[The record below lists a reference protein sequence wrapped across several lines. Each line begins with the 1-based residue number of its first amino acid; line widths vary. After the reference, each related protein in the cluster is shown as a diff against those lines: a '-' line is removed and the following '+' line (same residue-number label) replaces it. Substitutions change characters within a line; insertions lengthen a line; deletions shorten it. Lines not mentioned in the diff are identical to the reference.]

1 MIQVVFEAQAL
12 CKNSYPAQ
20 MITNNTARRKKVK
33 IRKTLKMSIY
43 EGSFSGIST
52 SIFEHFIRPLALF
65 INASIFQIGILSSLP
80 QLLVSVTQL
89 WLPETLNRFK
99 SRRNF
104 VSLFALIQAFMIIP
118 IILVHF
124 SPETIQIPLLIA
136 SYCVYMII
144 GSMTGPAWASLM
156 SDIVPRKIT
165 GLYFGKRDRIIGISS
180 MTFILLI
187 GFLLQRLLENVV
199 WGFIGIFTF
208 ACILR
213 VISSGLLRT
222 QYDVSLHVKS
232 EHHFSFIQFLKRA
245 KVGNFG
251 NYVFFVSG
259 MSFAVSFA
267 SPYFTVYMLK
277 SLHFG
282 YLQYI
287 IISVSPLLLG
297 LLFKP
302 LWGRIGDR
310 FGNLF
315 VIRICSIVI
324 PLVPAAWLI
333 SNNFY
338 YLLIIQIPSGLAWSG
353 FNLCT
358 TNFIYDSAVR
368 EKRVRCISYFNT
380 MTNLSTC
387 IGAFL
392 GGCVAYYVPPLYGE
406 RLLTI
411 FAISF
416 ILRGLSILFFYKR
429 VREVKRVRPFKLEKE
444 YFKEIIPIFRPN
456 RGYIRPVSVDI
467 HKDAGMSCQTM
478 QTQKKKELNVD
489 AYAPFCMEDITV

>member
-1 MIQVVFEAQAL
+1 ML
-12 CKNSYPAQ
+12 NR
-20 MITNNTARRKKVK
+20 NTSQNYQQKIKVL
-33 IRKTLKMSIY
+33 KTLRTSFF
-43 EGSFSGIST
+43 EGTLSGIST

-80 QLLVSVTQL
+80 QLLVSLTQL
-89 WLPETLNRFK
+89 WLPDILLRFK
-99 SRRNF
+99 SRRDF

-118 IILVHF
+118 IVLVRF
-124 SPETIQIPLLIA
+124 SPKTIQIPLLIA
-136 SYCVYMII
+136 SYCIYMII

-156 SDIVPRKIT
+156 SDIVPRRII

-180 MTFILLI
+180 MAFILLI
-187 GFLLQRLLENVV
+187 GFLLQRLSENVV

-287 IISVSPLLLG
+287 IISVSPLFFG

-315 VIRICSIVI
+315 VIRICSVVI

-358 TNFIYDSAVR
+358 TNFIYDSAIR

-392 GGCVAYYVPPLYGE
+392 GGCVAYYVPPLCGE

-429 VREVKRVRPFKLEKE
+429 IKEVRRVRPFRLEKD
-444 YFKEIIPIFRPN
+444 YFKDIIPIFRLN
-456 RGYIRPVSVDI
+456 RGYIRPVSLDYYDYTGNPIQSTQARQDI
-467 HKDAGMSCQTM
+467 VQLPEKER
-478 QTQKKKELNVD
+478 KKPNTK
-489 AYAPFCMEDITV
+489 